1 MKCRHYSAAGGSY
14 LMPSLLNTD
23 PIPIVYENATGVP
36 NVTTVTNV
44 PKMTKNDPSVPV
56 FGSVHFYMSF

>member
-1 MKCRHYSAAGGSY
+1 M
-14 LMPSLLNTD
+14 MPNVLNTD
-23 PIPIVYENATGVP
+23 RIQNATAVP

-56 FGSVHFYMSF
+56 FGSVHFYVGSC